1 MDLRRTDTNG
11 SDDAAG
17 RVFGLDGNAY
27 LPVVIAGLA
36 GLAAFAV
43 LGLGLGIP
51 LAVAGAFAALPAI
64 AVTAWI
70 LALRKGKPRGHDRD
84 QLDAWLGRVHF
95 APQGGEGGA

>member
-27 LPVVIAGLA
+27 LPVVVAGLV
-36 GLAAFAV
+36 GLVVFAL
-43 LGLGLGIP
+43 LGLWLGIP
-51 LAVAGAFAALPAI
+51 LAIAGAFAALPAV

-84 QLDAWLGRVHF
+84 QLDAWLGRRHF
-95 APQGGEGGA
+95 APKSGEGSA